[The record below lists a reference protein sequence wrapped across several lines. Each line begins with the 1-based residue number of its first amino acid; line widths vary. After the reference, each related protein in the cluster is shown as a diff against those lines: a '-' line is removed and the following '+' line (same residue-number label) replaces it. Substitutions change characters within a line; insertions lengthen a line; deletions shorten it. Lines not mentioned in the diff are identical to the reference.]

1 MKVLKKSLYVVLC
14 VAFIAVAA
22 TAVAAEDDALAALAK
37 ESEAKAKETAST
49 KPTVKMIIE
58 KVDAAA
64 KMIEAEGIEAG
75 FKKLQGKDSE
85 FIFAGTYIWVHDMK
99 GVMRMHPIKY
109 KLNGKNILGL
119 KDKTGKLFFGEM
131 NKVAR
136 EKGAGWIS
144 YMWPKPGQKD
154 ASKKVSY
161 VKLCKVGDDELVLG
175 CGVYDLPAEEV
186 EKLVGSN

>member
-1 MKVLKKSLYVVLC
+1 MKVLKKSLYIVLC
-14 VAFIAVAA
+14 VAFVVVAA
-22 TAVAAEDDALAALAK
+22 NAFAADEADPKAQLAK
-37 ESEAKAKETAST
+37 ESEAKAKESAST
-49 KPTVKMIIE
+49 KPTAEMIIK

-64 KMIEAEGIEAG
+64 KMLKAEGLDG
-75 FKKLQGKDSE
+75 FAKLQGKDSE
-85 FIFAGTYIWVHDMK
+85 YIFAGTYIWVHDMK

-186 EKLVGSN
+186 EKLVGSK